1 MGKYFLS
8 RNVMRPVVVDDH
20 TFNIE
25 PAVFFE
31 ASSSY
36 WGAIEATDEKDI
48 QALEKAVA
56 GGLIEEITK
65 ADFDI
70 YELKKKQRPL
80 SSTVVH
86 LKPSLSPQ
94 NAIMTGRPAQVVEE
108 APAKSAD
115 ASAAPETLDEILNA
129 K

>member
-1 MGKYFLS
+1 MSKYFLS
-8 RNVMRPVVVDDH
+8 RNVLHPVVVDGR

-31 ASSSY
+31 ASSSF
-36 WGAIEATDEKDI
+36 WGVLEAKDESDI
-48 QALEKAVA
+48 LTLEKAVA
-56 GGLIEEITK
+56 NGLLEEITK

-70 YELKKKQRPL
+70 YEVKKKQRPL
-80 SSTVVH
+80 SSSVVH

-94 NAIMTGRPAQVVEE
+94 SANLTGLPARVVEE
-108 APAKSAD
+108 VPARSAD
-115 ASAAPETLDEILNA
+115 SAAAPETIEEILDV